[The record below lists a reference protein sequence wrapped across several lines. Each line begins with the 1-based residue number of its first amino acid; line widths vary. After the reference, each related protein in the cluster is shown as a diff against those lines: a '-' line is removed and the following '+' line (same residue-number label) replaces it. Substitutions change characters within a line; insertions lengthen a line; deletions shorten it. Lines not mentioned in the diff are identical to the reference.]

1 MKTGRIL
8 IVEDDFDISNLL
20 CIFFD
25 GEGYDLDELP
35 QLLTSLDGGA
45 FKMDGESG
53 NASPELSLL
62 LVSYEPTNKTLNQ
75 FIKSPNHPRT
85 LGSWM
90 GRQSP

>member
-53 NASPELSLL
+53 NASPELSLSIGVL
-62 LVSYEPTNKTLNQ
+62 
-75 FIKSPNHPRT
+75 RT
-85 LGSWM
+85 DE
-90 GRQSP
+90 QNFENIF

>member
-8 IVEDDFDISNLL
+8 IVDADFDISNLL
-20 CIFFD
+20 RIFFD

-53 NASPELSLL
+53 NASPELSLSIGVL
-62 LVSYEPTNKTLNQ
+62 RVDEQNFENIFQVT
-75 FIKSPNHPRT
+75 KSSANA
-85 LGSWM
+85 
-90 GRQSP
+90 RQLDG

>member
-8 IVEDDFDISNLL
+8 IVEDDLDISNLL
-20 CIFFD
+20 RIFFD

-53 NASPELSLL
+53 NASPELSLSIGVL
-62 LVSYEPTNKTLNQ
+62 RADEQNLENIFQVT
-75 FIKSPNHPRT
+75 KSSANA
-85 LGSWM
+85 
-90 GRQSP
+90 RQLDG

>member
-20 CIFFD
+20 RIFFD

-53 NASPELSLL
+53 NASPELSLSIGVL
-62 LVSYEPTNKTLNQ
+62 RDDEQNFENIFQVV
-75 FIKSPNHPRT
+75 KSSANA
-85 LGSWM
+85 
-90 GRQSP
+90 RQLDG

>member
-1 MKTGRIL
+1 MKTGRNL

-20 CIFFD
+20 RIFFD

-53 NASPELSLL
+53 NASPELSLSIGVL
-62 LVSYEPTNKTLNQ
+62 RADEQNLENIFQVT
-75 FIKSPNHPRT
+75 KSSANA
-85 LGSWM
+85 
-90 GRQSP
+90 RQLDG

>member
-8 IVEDDFDISNLL
+8 IVEDDLDISNLL

-53 NASPELSLL
+53 NASPELSLSIGVL
-62 LVSYEPTNKTLNQ
+62 RADEQNLENIFQVT
-75 FIKSPNHPRT
+75 KSSANA
-85 LGSWM
+85 
-90 GRQSP
+90 RQLDG

>member
-8 IVEDDFDISNLL
+8 IVEDDLDISNLL
-20 CIFFD
+20 RIFFD

-53 NASPELSLL
+53 NASPELSLSIGVL
-62 LVSYEPTNKTLNQ
+62 RADEQNIENIFQVT
-75 FIKSPNHPRT
+75 KSSANA
-85 LGSWM
+85 
-90 GRQSP
+90 RQLDG

>member
-8 IVEDDFDISNLL
+8 IVEGDFDISNLL

-25 GEGYDLDELP
+25 GEGHDLDELP

-53 NASPELSLL
+53 NASPELSLSIGVL
-62 LVSYEPTNKTLNQ
+62 RTDEQNFENIYQVTKSSTNA
-75 FIKSPNHPRT
+75 
-85 LGSWM
+85 
-90 GRQSP
+90 RQLDG

>member
-8 IVEDDFDISNLL
+8 IVEDDLDISNLL
-20 CIFFD
+20 RIFFD

-53 NASPELSLL
+53 NASPELSLSIGVL
-62 LVSYEPTNKTLNQ
+62 RADEQNFENIFQIT
-75 FIKSPNHPRT
+75 KSSVNT
-85 LGSWM
+85 
-90 GRQSP
+90 RQLDG

>member
-8 IVEDDFDISNLL
+8 IVDADFDISNLL
-20 CIFFD
+20 RIFFD

-53 NASPELSLL
+53 NASPELSLSIGVL
-62 LVSYEPTNKTLNQ
+62 RDDEQNFENIFQVV
-75 FIKSPNHPRT
+75 KSSANA
-85 LGSWM
+85 
-90 GRQSP
+90 RQLDG